1 MVPQG
6 LFFRPWSKL
15 TVAAVVLL
23 MLAGGLLTAAPWLDG
38 QPAVQAQDDR
48 GAVSNLSVSSPNP
61 GQLVVAWSAPSETP
75 TDYRVRWAPSG
86 QDYLSFSEPNTSERG
101 SAYPTGTSHT
111 VSSLAAGASY
121 KVQVRARY
129 NGGEH
134 ADNPW
139 SGPWSD
145 GSHRHH
151 LQPST
156 AATHARDHP
165 RTYAGAHTGAARRR
179 PHRPLMQS
187 QVLPFP
193 ATPLESWQ

>member
-1 MVPQG
+1 M
-6 LFFRPWSKL
+6 LM
-15 TVAAVVLL
+15 AASVILL
-23 MLAGGLLTAAPWLDG
+23 VLAGGFLTAALWLDG

-48 GAVSNLSVSSPNP
+48 GAIGNLSVSSPDP
-61 GQLVVAWSAPSETP
+61 GQLAVAWSAPSETP

-134 ADNPW
+134 ARQ
-139 SGPWSD
+139 SLERTVERG
-145 GSHRHH
+145 GHGHHR
-151 LQPST
+151 QPAT
-156 AATHARDHP
+156 AATGDDARS
-165 RTYAGAHTGAARRR
+165 HTRND
-179 PHRPLMQS
+179 
-187 QVLPFP
+187 
-193 ATPLESWQ
+193 T